1 MPSVPFTPIVVAD
14 PAGVAGDLA
23 AALPGYVHHVQS
35 EPVIAAAQ
43 NLGARTV
50 HLVVPDDGSDAPIDP
65 PPQPSDA
72 YRDAIRDAEQFP
84 ESVETVVLD
93 GCYQPE
99 LADRLAV
106 SGISVLGLPG
116 RLGRERATAFAVTWY
131 SAARTMPPRE
141 AFDEALAATGLHHL
155 PDQLQPHWHDRDPAA
170 RAVFRGPADVEPT
183 KVTVWYG
190 TNRQPSDDADYYTAE
205 PDDQLH
211 LGRCVVHVPASVPVG
226 RLRGRRSRRGTE
238 PSSYQITE
246 HETLDTLTLL
256 REGLEAESVGRR
268 SALVYIHGYKTR
280 FKEAVT
286 RAAQLHSDLKYPG
299 TTAAFSWPS
308 QGTANGYWADEEAV
322 QHAERYLLQFLTQL
336 HDDVHPERID
346 ILAHSM
352 GNRAMLRVA
361 MRIADALPHS
371 TDLRLGNVILAAA
384 DVGRRFFTTEAPAYP
399 RISDTVTAYTG
410 AADRALQAS
419 RIMHHVARAGLTP
432 PLTLVDGIT
441 TIETTDLDLDL
452 LGHSYYAQAREV
464 LADIN
469 AVLYGRHD
477 PQSRVGLAQAMD
489 SPTGKP
495 YWKFRP

>member
-14 PAGVAGDLA
+14 PAGVAGELA
-23 AALPGYVHHVQS
+23 AAIPGDVHHVRA
-35 EPVIAAAQ
+35 EPVTAAQ

-50 HLVVPDDGSDAPIDP
+50 HLVVPDDGSDTPIDP
-65 PPQPSDA
+65 PPQPSNA
-72 YRDAIRDAEQFP
+72 YSTAIRAAEELP
-84 ESVETVVLD
+84 EFVEIVVLD
-93 GCYQPE
+93 GCYQLE
-99 LADRLAV
+99 LSDRLAA

-116 RLGRERATAFAVTWY
+116 RLGRERATAFALAWY
-131 SAARTMPPRE
+131 RAARTMPPRD
-141 AFDEALAATGLHHL
+141 AFDEALTATGLHHL
-155 PDQLQPHWHDRDPAA
+155 PDQLQPHWHNPGPAS
-170 RAVFRGPADVEPT
+170 RAVFRGPVGAESTD
-183 KVTVWYG
+183 VTVWYG
-190 TNRQPSDDADYYTAE
+190 TNRQPSGDADYYTAE

-211 LGRCVVHVPASVPVG
+211 LGRCAVHVPVSVPVG
-226 RLRGRRSRRGTE
+226 RMRGRRSRLKTE
-238 PSSYQITE
+238 PATYQITG

-256 REGLEAESVGRR
+256 RDGLDAEPVGRR
-268 SALVYIHGYKTR
+268 SVLVYIHGYKTR

-322 QHAERYLLQFLTQL
+322 QHAERYLLQFLTHL
-336 HDDVHPERID
+336 HDDVRPERID

-361 MRIADALPHS
+361 MRIADALPH
-371 TDLRLGNVILAAA
+371 TTGPRLGNVILAAA

-399 RISDTVTAYTG
+399 RISDAVTAYTG

-419 RIMHHVARAGLTP
+419 KIMHSVGRAGLTP

-441 TIETTDLDLDL
+441 TIETADLDLDL

-464 LADIN
+464 LTDIN

-477 PQSRVGLAQAMD
+477 PQSRVGLAQAVD
-489 SPTGKP
+489 SVTGRT
-495 YWKFRP
+495 YWKFRA